1 MGIELASSFNLFL
14 PYQKRWLL
22 DTARFK
28 LSEKSRR
35 TGFTWV
41 QAFEDVKDANT
52 LLVRGKPVDTWFSSA
67 NASAAVEYILYCEG
81 WAKAV
86 NASFEPLGEIIIDED
101 KDIKALSMQFK
112 NGARINAL
120 TSNPKGF
127 RSKGGKVVL
136 DEFAFHENP
145 VELWKAAKPV
155 ITWGYLLRI
164 ISSLNGT
171 NNLFYKFIEK
181 IRKGQLKWSLHKVDI
196 FQAVAEGLAD
206 KILDRKLTEEERQA
220 WIEEERQG
228 CGDEVTWQQEY
239 CCVAVD
245 EGSAFLPYELINT
258 CIEDTLFEDLSSI
271 TNDFYVGYDV
281 ARKRDLSIISIFE
294 KLGSVFYL
302 RKIYELKNVK
312 YSDQKSLI
320 SYILANPKCRRL
332 AIDNT
337 GIGNQM
343 AEELKDEFGSRLV
356 EPVTFT
362 SKAKEEM
369 AYKLLY
375 AFQDKNIRIPDDEL
389 IKNDLHSVKRIATE
403 VSNVIRF
410 DVSRS
415 ETDGHADRFWSFAL
429 AVYAG
434 TNAPYQ
440 KPIILSAKPNIYKGL
455 NGELNL
461 NGLDGLLRGFN

>member
-155 ITWGYLLRI
+155 ITWGY
-164 ISSLNGT
+164 
-171 NNLFYKFIEK
+171 
-181 IRKGQLKWSLHKVDI
+181 
-196 FQAVAEGLAD
+196 
-206 KILDRKLTEEERQA
+206 
-220 WIEEERQG
+220 
-228 CGDEVTWQQEY
+228 
-239 CCVAVD
+239 
-245 EGSAFLPYELINT
+245 
-258 CIEDTLFEDLSSI
+258 
-271 TNDFYVGYDV
+271 
-281 ARKRDLSIISIFE
+281 
-294 KLGSVFYL
+294 
-302 RKIYELKNVK
+302 
-312 YSDQKSLI
+312 
-320 SYILANPKCRRL
+320 RL
-332 AIDNT
+332 
-337 GIGNQM
+337 
-343 AEELKDEFGSRLV
+343 
-356 EPVTFT
+356 
-362 SKAKEEM
+362 
-369 AYKLLY
+369 
-375 AFQDKNIRIPDDEL
+375 
-389 IKNDLHSVKRIATE
+389 
-403 VSNVIRF
+403 
-410 DVSRS
+410 
-415 ETDGHADRFWSFAL
+415 
-429 AVYAG
+429 
-434 TNAPYQ
+434 
-440 KPIILSAKPNIYKGL
+440 
-455 NGELNL
+455 
-461 NGLDGLLRGFN
+461 